1 MSDKLK
7 PCPFCGNHLVERHNG
22 WFDHQKGKCIL
33 SGKAFPKGYIGQ
45 WNNRALPQPTDAEL
59 DAAALARPVVRALV
73 EALERIAHASDF
85 YGVEANAEDQGAGTL
100 AYAHKSTCNLARAAL
115 VAAKCSTP

>member
-1 MSDKLK
+1 MGRHERLDGLHDNGGREMSEAPEDLRD
-7 PCPFCGNHLVERHNG
+7 LEQM
-22 WFDHQKGKCIL
+22 HQDWLNAPTL
-33 SGKAFPKGYIGQ
+33 SDAMQ
-45 WNNRALPQPTDAEL
+45 LPEVQ
-59 DAAALARPVVRALV
+59 ALV

-115 VAAKCSTP
+115 APFTEAKP